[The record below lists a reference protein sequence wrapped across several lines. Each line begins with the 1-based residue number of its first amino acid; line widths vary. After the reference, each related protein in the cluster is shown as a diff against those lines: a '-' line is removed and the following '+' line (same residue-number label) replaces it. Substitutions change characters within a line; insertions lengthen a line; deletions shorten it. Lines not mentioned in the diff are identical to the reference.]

1 MPRFYTKKRIVFLIA
16 LITVI
21 LSVAVIVCSCQSQSQ
36 SEGANENNEISK
48 EASFGETD
56 PEKLNDNQDSL
67 MKLVPQ
73 YFGLDASN
81 GLDVYVWQMAKNS
94 YRFGLLTHDEGRDWK
109 SEELFALRGVSYQN
123 MREILSTYNIDEE
136 EIYIVPWF
144 YPLSSYIGD
153 YFVAEKDETAEEVE
167 AKRKAYVDYVREM
180 LFAEDFEDPNK
191 KPDPVLVY
199 SAPVYSYVIDPS
211 LVPSYLYIKIGDD
224 LKSTDDNLYDGATD
238 ELIGEYEKIELTRSD
253 FSQMMGKYGEEY
265 SQLGK
270 ELQQNNNYAYEIQP
284 PTPDAIDLYYVLEQN
299 DKSMLLVYGHYE
311 NGEKTNEIRWI
322 FDVGKTSIRS
332 VYIVESYN

>member
-1 MPRFYTKKRIVFLIA
+1 MSRFSKRKKIFYLLVLTAIVSCIAIVF
-16 LITVI
+16 
-21 LSVAVIVCSCQSQSQ
+21 CSCQT
-36 SEGANENNEISK
+36 SEDQGPDNEIPK
-48 EASFGETD
+48 EQTFGETD

-94 YRFGLLTHDEGRDWK
+94 YRFGLLTHKEGRDWK

-123 MREILSTYNIDEE
+123 MREILATYNIDEE

-180 LFAEDFEDPNK
+180 LFSEDFEDPNK

-211 LVPSYLYIKIGDD
+211 LVPSSLADKIDDNEDD
-224 LKSTDDNLYDGATD
+224 LYNGATL
-238 ELIGEYEKIELTRSD
+238 ERLGSYKKIELTKSD
-253 FSQMMGKYGEEY
+253 FLQMMGEYGEEY
-265 SQLGK
+265 SQLGN
-270 ELQQNNNYAYEIQP
+270 ELQQNNNYAYEIHP
-284 PTPDAIDLYYVLEQN
+284 PTPEAIDLYYVLEQN

-322 FDVGKTSIRS
+322 FDVGKTGIHF
-332 VYIVESYN
+332 VYIVESFN